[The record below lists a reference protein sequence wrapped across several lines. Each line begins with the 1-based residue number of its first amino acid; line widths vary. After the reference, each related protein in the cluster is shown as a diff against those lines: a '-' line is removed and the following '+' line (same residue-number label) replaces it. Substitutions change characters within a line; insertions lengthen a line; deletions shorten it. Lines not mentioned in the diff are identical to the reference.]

1 LINVVL
7 HDIITAVGIAQVYNQ
22 SGGDKPMGKADCEK
36 NKEFS
41 EAYDVTNKAANALR
55 KAITLAKSP
64 EGKKI
69 LLRAVNGCGQGAVQL
84 FKMRENHQKRCLEC
98 KKGD

>member
-1 LINVVL
+1 
-7 HDIITAVGIAQVYNQ
+7 
-22 SGGDKPMGKADCEK
+22 MGKADCGK

-41 EAYDVTNKAANALR
+41 EAYEAINNAANALR
-55 KAITLAKSP
+55 KVITSAKSP

-69 LLRAVNGCGQGAVQL
+69 LLRAINGCGKGATQL
-84 FKMRENHQKRCLEC
+84 FKMRENHQKRCPEC